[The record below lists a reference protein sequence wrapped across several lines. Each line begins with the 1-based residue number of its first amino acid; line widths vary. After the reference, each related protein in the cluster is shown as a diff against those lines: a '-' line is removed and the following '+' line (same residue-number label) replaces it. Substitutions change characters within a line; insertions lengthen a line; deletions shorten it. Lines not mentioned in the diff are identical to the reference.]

1 MYELVKVMCRYIVH
15 VCVCTHVHDIHDT
28 RERVVGGGGE
38 YIIIMYIQI
47 RFAKKVSWRL
57 LCAYIVHP

>member
-1 MYELVKVMCRYIVH
+1 MYELVSVMCMYMYVYVH
-15 VCVCTHVHDIHDT
+15 MYMVYMTPNK
-28 RERVVGGGGE
+28 RGGSI
-38 YIIIMYIQI
+38 IIIMYIQI